1 MEAASARRSSG
12 CPDVPGDQDE
22 GATSDDQA
30 FSGPPAN
37 ENGCPRDKQPIPI
50 LVGYE
55 VMEERS
61 KFTVYKILVRRA
73 AGDSWVICRRY
84 ADFSQLNEQL
94 KETFPQLK
102 FSLPPK
108 RWFKDNYEAGFLQER
123 QQRLHGFLQQL
134 VAHRDVAHSA
144 AVRSFLCLDEP
155 PGPFES
161 LKDSRVLCETLEE
174 TNQRL
179 QRELSEKWK
188 EVEQLRELLEQ
199 KEQRIRRLEKIVGV
213 NVSECLF
220 NTPVLPCE
228 TSTETH
234 GEEEEEQTDPLR
246 EAQCSSPTHRV
257 CWSRP
262 DKGGQRL

>member
-199 KEQRIRRLEKIVGV
+199 KEQRIRRLEKIW
-213 NVSECLF
+213 C
-220 NTPVLPCE
+220 
-228 TSTETH
+228 
-234 GEEEEEQTDPLR
+234 
-246 EAQCSSPTHRV
+246 
-257 CWSRP
+257 
-262 DKGGQRL
+262 